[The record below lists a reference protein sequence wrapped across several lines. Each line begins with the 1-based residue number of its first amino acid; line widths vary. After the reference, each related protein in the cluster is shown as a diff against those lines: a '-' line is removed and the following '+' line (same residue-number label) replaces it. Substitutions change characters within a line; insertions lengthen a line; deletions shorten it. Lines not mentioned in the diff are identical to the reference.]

1 MKRLILIALI
11 LCISRPVLARD
22 LYYGFYEAT
31 QYAYK
36 ISGVGNMKGG
46 GIDGGIPL
54 VMESW
59 AVIKHDNGDYGYV
72 QLMGIPLSVMEVRLG
87 SSQPQ
92 AKEVVMKKL
101 YATWEAA
108 LIVRDY
114 IIDSEMG
121 GRFDQGD
128 PYAPTLEALY
138 DVYYKS
144 LDENTPEIPM
154 TYAQFIKE
162 DKL

>member
-1 MKRLILIALI
+1 MKQ
-11 LCISRPVLARD
+11 
-22 LYYGFYEAT
+22 LY
-31 QYAYK
+31 Q
-36 ISGVGNMKGG
+36 
-46 GIDGGIPL
+46 
-54 VMESW
+54 
-59 AVIKHDNGDYGYV
+59 
-72 QLMGIPLSVMEVRLG
+72 
-87 SSQPQ
+87 
-92 AKEVVMKKL
+92 
-101 YATWEAA
+101 TWEAA

-114 IIDSEMG
+114 IIDSEMN